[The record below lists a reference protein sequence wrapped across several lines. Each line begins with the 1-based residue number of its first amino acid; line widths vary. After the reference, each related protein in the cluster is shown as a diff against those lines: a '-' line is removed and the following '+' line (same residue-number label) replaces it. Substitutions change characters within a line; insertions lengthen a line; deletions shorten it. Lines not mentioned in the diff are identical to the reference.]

1 MMKIAEIYDL
11 TTEELESKLNQA
23 EQDLIDL
30 KIKNSLNQLD
40 NPLMLRQVR
49 RDIAKIKTVLR
60 EKGIK
65 R

>member
-1 MMKIAEIYDL
+1 MKIAEIYDL